1 MHIDKDSTDKYKH
14 EYGVLVRRLGD
25 VFTETSPLK
34 EASGGAI
41 SLVAPGE
48 TITEHVNKENV
59 EEVFVVL
66 DGAFDFTLD
75 GERATITTGDVGFA
89 RIGQAHAFTNVGAEP
104 ARLLSLWWRAV
115 APDRSA
121 RETAPSTT
129 LA

>member
-1 MHIDKDSTDKYKH
+1 MQIDKDSTDKYQH
-14 EYGVLVRRLGD
+14 EYGVLVRRLAD
-25 VFTETSPLK
+25 VFTRTSPLK

-66 DGAFDFTLD
+66 DGTFDFTLD
-75 GERATITTGDVGFA
+75 GEHATITTGDVGLA
-89 RIGQAHAFTNVGAEP
+89 RIGQAHAFTNIGAEP

-115 APDRSA
+115 DPDRSERVA
-121 RETAPSTT
+121 APTAT